1 MLLHSL
7 YAVAYDRIFIDMIFM
22 SVTGGFD
29 MNSAFSSTHFIENKK
44 AQSFYSSDKVK
55 SKQNL
60 KHEGL
65 FLLSSANNKGKGIGI
80 MFS

>member
-1 MLLHSL
+1 MLLLSL

-22 SVTGGFD
+22 SLTGEFD
-29 MNSAFSSTHFIENKK
+29 MNSAFSSTHFIENKV
-44 AQSFYSSDKVK
+44 AQSIYSSDKVK

-65 FLLSSANNKGKGIGI
+65 FLLSSAKNKGKSIRI
-80 MFS
+80 KFS